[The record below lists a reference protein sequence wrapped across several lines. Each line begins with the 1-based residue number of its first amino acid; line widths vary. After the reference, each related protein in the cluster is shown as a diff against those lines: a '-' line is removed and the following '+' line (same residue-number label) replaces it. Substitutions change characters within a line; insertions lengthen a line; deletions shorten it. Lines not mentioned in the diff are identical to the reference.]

1 MLAQSSCVHHIVE
14 HCSETEGFAH
24 LRCCVHHIV
33 EHCSGLLVL
42 CHKRGKAEVF
52 CCFLVS
58 VLCLC
63 WFVVSRK

>member
-1 MLAQSSCVHHIVE
+1 MSCCSHIN
-14 HCSETEGFAH
+14 FII

-33 EHCSGLLVL
+33 EHCSGLLVM
-42 CHKRGKAEVF
+42 CHGHGKAEVF